1 MLCEGFEYMACSRN
15 VSYGARAPGGCKPC
29 VTDKPSIN
37 SRKLPPVDL
46 EAGAVAPPNGRFTT
60 ASGFEDRV
68 KSPFATFRA
77 ERTSV
82 LNSCKSVALMSES
95 PVRGSVLKL
104 ATRRR
109 VTGV

>member
-29 VTDKPSIN
+29 VTDKPSIM
-37 SRKLPPVDL
+37 SRRLPPVDL
-46 EAGAVAPPNGRFTT
+46 EAGDVPPNGRFTT
-60 ASGFEDRV
+60 ASGFEDNV
-68 KSPFATFRA
+68 KSPFATSRA
-77 ERTSV
+77 ESTSV
-82 LNSCKSVALMSES
+82 LNNSKSVAVMSVS
-95 PVRGSVLKL
+95 PVSGSVLKL